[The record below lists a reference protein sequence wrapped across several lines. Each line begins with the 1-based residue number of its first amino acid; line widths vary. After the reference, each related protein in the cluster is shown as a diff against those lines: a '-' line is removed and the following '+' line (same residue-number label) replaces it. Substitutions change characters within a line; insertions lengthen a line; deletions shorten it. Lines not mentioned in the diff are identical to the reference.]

1 MSGSRIAVLASGG
14 GTNLQALIDACTS
27 GALDATIV
35 EVVADRMCGALRRA
49 EEAGIAALFLPVA
62 HRRDAAERAAHDVL
76 LAESLAVMQPDLVVL
91 AGWMLL
97 LGPVML
103 QRFAGRTINVHPALL
118 PEDGGEMVET
128 SRGRL
133 PAIRGAHAV
142 RDALMLGLPVTGA
155 TVHVVT
161 EDLDAG
167 PVILRE
173 EAAILPGDD
182 ETTLH
187 ERIKSIE
194 HVLLPRAVSKVL
206 AARQTAVASEK
217 GAW

>member
-1 MSGSRIAVLASGG
+1 
-14 GTNLQALIDACTS
+14 
-27 GALDATIV
+27 
-35 EVVADRMCGALRRA
+35 
-49 EEAGIAALFLPVA
+49 
-62 HRRDAAERAAHDVL
+62 
-76 LAESLAVMQPDLVVL
+76 
-91 AGWMLL
+91 MLL

-118 PEDGGEMVET
+118 PEDGGETVET
-128 SRGRL
+128 SCGRL

-173 EAAILPGDD
+173 EAPILPGDD

-194 HVLLPRAVSKVL
+194 QVLLPRAVSKVL